1 MDFYDLKSMIYEG
14 ASDGSISSEAA
25 LDLMNM
31 IDSESSSYMEE
42 AISEMNLA
50 ESTFIE
56 TAIDYANGD
65 AACAYFEKKAETFGQ
80 KVSNALAKF
89 KKWVSELWDKLLTKL
104 GARKREE
111 KVSVPKAA
119 VDLLKNIDKS
129 LIDISAKVTQFFYP
143 NDSPSAKD
151 IKKAKRAI
159 DDEAWYKNLLE
170 IVVQCGMIGW
180 TTVTA
185 GVDAVRISKGMVLVG
200 VAALIGIVDAIKKS
214 INKIISTL
222 EQHYCDQT
230 NTGKLIRTLHRILV
244 WVEALPSVFS
254 NKPVPVERVYV
265 NPETDVFDKN
275 GHRIIGNGKDLVV
288 RS

>member
-1 MDFYDLKSMIYEG
+1 MDFYELKSMIYEG

-25 LDLMNM
+25 LNLMNM

-42 AISEMNLA
+42 AISEMDLA

-65 AACAYFEKKAETFGQ
+65 AACAYFEKKAESFGQ

-89 KKWVSELWDKLLTKL
+89 KKWVAELWNKLLTKL

-111 KVSVPKAA
+111 KVSLPKAA

-129 LIDISAKVTQFFYP
+129 LVDISAKVTQFFYP
-143 NDSPSAKD
+143 NQSPSDKD

-170 IVVQCGMIGW
+170 IVVQCGAIGW

-185 GVDAVRISKGMVLVG
+185 AAQAVSISKGTVLIGIAVI
-200 VAALIGIVDAIKKS
+200 VGIVDAIKKS

-222 EQHYCDQT
+222 EKHSDDQT
-230 NTGKLIRTLHRILV
+230 NTGKLIRTLHRVLV
-244 WVEALPSVFS
+244 WVEALPSALS
-254 NKPVPVERVYV
+254 NKPVPIERAYV

-275 GHRIIGNGKDLVV
+275 GNRVSKTGKELV
-288 RS
+288 RA

>member
-1 MDFYDLKSMIYEG
+1 MDFYELKSMIYEG

-25 LDLMNM
+25 LNLMNM
-31 IDSESSSYMEE
+31 IDSGSSSYMEE
-42 AISEMNLA
+42 AISEMDLA

-89 KKWVSELWDKLLTKL
+89 KKWVAELWNKLLTKL

-119 VDLLKNIDKS
+119 VDLLKTIDKS
-129 LIDISAKVTQFFYP
+129 LVDVSAKVTQFFYP
-143 NDSPSAKD
+143 NQSPTNKD

-170 IVVQCGMIGW
+170 IVVQCGLIGW
-180 TTVTA
+180 TTVSA
-185 GVDAVRISKGMVLVG
+185 AAQAVSISKGTV
-200 VAALIGIVDAIKKS
+200 LIGIAVLLGIVDTIKNS
-214 INKIISTL
+214 INKIIDTL
-222 EQHYCDQT
+222 EKHYADQT
-230 NTGKLIRTLHRILV
+230 NTGKLIRTMHRILV

-265 NPETDVFDKN
+265 NPETDLIDKDGN
-275 GHRIIGNGKDLVV
+275 PIRGNGKELVRV
-288 RS
+288 

>member
-1 MDFYDLKSMIYEG
+1 MDFYELKSMIYEG

-25 LDLMNM
+25 LNLMNM

-42 AISEMNLA
+42 AISEMDLA

-80 KVSNALAKF
+80 KVSSALAKF
-89 KKWVSELWDKLLTKL
+89 KKWVAELWNKLLTKL

-111 KVSVPKAA
+111 KVSLPKAA
-119 VDLLKNIDKS
+119 VNLLKTIDKN
-129 LIDISAKVTQFFYP
+129 LVDVSAKVTQFFYP
-143 NDSPSAKD
+143 NNSPTDKD
-151 IKKAKRAI
+151 IKKAKRTI

-170 IVVQCGMIGW
+170 IVVQCGAIGW

-185 GVDAVRISKGMVLVG
+185 AAQAVSISKGTVLIGIAVI
-200 VAALIGIVDAIKKS
+200 VGIVDAIKKS
-214 INKIISTL
+214 INKIVATL
-222 EQHYCDQT
+222 EKHSDDQT
-230 NTGKLIRTLHRILV
+230 NTGKLIRTMHRILV
-244 WVEALPSVFS
+244 WVEALPSAIS
-254 NKPVPVERVYV
+254 NKPVPIERVNV

-275 GHRIIGNGKDLVV
+275 GNRISGNGKELV
-288 RS
+288 RA

>member
-1 MDFYDLKSMIYEG
+1 MDFYELKSMIYEG

-25 LDLMNM
+25 LNLMNM
-31 IDSESSSYMEE
+31 IDSGSSSYMEE
-42 AISEMNLA
+42 AISEMDLA

-89 KKWVSELWDKLLTKL
+89 KKWVAELWNKLLTKL

-119 VDLLKNIDKS
+119 VDLLKTIDKS
-129 LIDISAKVTQFFYP
+129 LVDVSAKVTQFFYP
-143 NDSPSAKD
+143 NQSPTNKD

-170 IVVQCGMIGW
+170 IVVQCGLIGW
-180 TTVTA
+180 TTVSA
-185 GVDAVRISKGMVLVG
+185 AAQAVSISKGTV
-200 VAALIGIVDAIKKS
+200 LIGIAVLLGIVDTIKKS
-214 INKIISTL
+214 INKIIDTL
-222 EQHYCDQT
+222 EKHYADQT
-230 NTGKLIRTLHRILV
+230 NTGKLIRTMHRILV

-265 NPETDVFDKN
+265 NPETDLIDKDGN
-275 GHRIIGNGKDLVV
+275 PIRGNGKELVRV
-288 RS
+288 

>member
-1 MDFYDLKSMIYEG
+1 MDFYELKSMIYEN
-14 ASDGSISSEAA
+14 AADGSISSEAA
-25 LDLMNM
+25 RDLMNM

-111 KVSVPKAA
+111 KVSLPKAA
-119 VDLLKNIDKS
+119 VDLLKTIDKS
-129 LIDISAKVTQFFYP
+129 LIDISAKVSQFFYP
-143 NDSPSAKD
+143 NNSPSAKD

-159 DDEAWYKNLLE
+159 DDEAWYKNLLG
-170 IVVQCGMIGW
+170 IVVQCGAIGW

-185 GVDAVRISKGMVLVG
+185 AAQAVSISKGTVLIGIAVI
-200 VAALIGIVDAIKKS
+200 VGIVDAIKKS
-214 INKIISTL
+214 INKIIATL
-222 EQHYCDQT
+222 EKHSDDQT

-244 WVEALPSVFS
+244 WVEALPSALS
-254 NKPVPVERVYV
+254 NKPVPLNEH
-265 NPETDVFDKN
+265 T
-275 GHRIIGNGKDLVV
+275 
-288 RS
+288 

>member
-1 MDFYDLKSMIYEG
+1 MDFYELKSMIYEG

-25 LDLMNM
+25 LNLMNM

-42 AISEMNLA
+42 AISEMDLA

-65 AACAYFEKKAETFGQ
+65 AACAYFEKKAESFGQ

-89 KKWVSELWDKLLTKL
+89 KKWVAELWNKLLTKL

-111 KVSVPKAA
+111 KVSLPKAA

-129 LIDISAKVTQFFYP
+129 LVDISAKVTQFFYP
-143 NDSPSAKD
+143 NQSPSDKD

-159 DDEAWYKNLLE
+159 DDEAWYKNLLD
-170 IVVQCGMIGW
+170 IVVQCGLIGW
-180 TTVTA
+180 TTVSATA
-185 GVDAVRISKGMVLVG
+185 NAVRASKGMILVGIAVLV
-200 VAALIGIVDAIKKS
+200 GIVDAIKKS
-214 INKIISTL
+214 INKIVFTL
-222 EQHYCDQT
+222 EKHSDDQT
-230 NTGKLIRTLHRILV
+230 NMGKLIRTLHRILV
-244 WVEALPSVFS
+244 WVEALPSALS
-254 NKPVPVERVYV
+254 NKPVPIERAYV

-275 GHRIIGNGKDLVV
+275 GNRVSKTGKELV
-288 RS
+288 RA

>member
-1 MDFYDLKSMIYEG
+1 MDFYELKSMIYEG

-25 LDLMNM
+25 LNLMNM

-42 AISEMNLA
+42 AISEMDLA

-65 AACAYFEKKAETFGQ
+65 AVCAYFEKKAESFGQ

-89 KKWVSELWDKLLTKL
+89 KKWVAELWNKLLTKL

-111 KVSVPKAA
+111 KVSLPKAA

-129 LIDISAKVTQFFYP
+129 LVDISAKVTQFFYP
-143 NDSPSAKD
+143 NQSPSDKD

-159 DDEAWYKNLLE
+159 DDEAWYKNLLD
-170 IVVQCGMIGW
+170 IVVQCGLIGW
-180 TTVTA
+180 TTVSATA
-185 GVDAVRISKGMVLVG
+185 NAVRASKGMILVGIAVLV
-200 VAALIGIVDAIKKS
+200 GIVDAIKKS
-214 INKIISTL
+214 INKIVFTL
-222 EQHYCDQT
+222 EKHSDDQT
-230 NTGKLIRTLHRILV
+230 NMGKLIRTLHRILV
-244 WVEALPSVFS
+244 WVEALPSALS
-254 NKPVPVERVYV
+254 NKPVPIERAYV

-275 GHRIIGNGKDLVV
+275 GNRVSKTGKELV
-288 RS
+288 RA